1 MFKRKLTLASLV
13 LVLGIAALPGA
24 HAAGIGGSSDA
35 ISAIEGDVVA
45 ARFCPINIQCKMGRK
60 ARCSYSKRQQRCVC
74 RCVPRAPQ

>member
-13 LVLGIAALPGA
+13 LVLGI
-24 HAAGIGGSSDA
+24 AAGIGGSSDA